1 MVLAIDPKLIAIAVF
16 VAVYL
21 LIILGLRELTV
32 ASMAGVTLL
41 LLLGLISW
49 EEIWHFVE
57 FDVLALLIGVMIVT
71 RLMNHVGFFRWL
83 GIHMANL
90 AKCDPMKMMLLFVC
104 MSALLTGF
112 AGATVVIALTMSMV
126 AMDIMDVLELDPR
139 PVVIAIIFTVNIAGM
154 STSVSSLPTILI
166 ASTLGLTFWEFC
178 AMMWVPTLASLATL
192 SALLFLTYRREL
204 ARFRPRFRRVP
215 ISPSSVIE
223 DRRTFYICLVLF
235 TGMIIG
241 FAVGPSFGVEPGAIA
256 IITASIMLLV
266 VGKKAEPIVREV
278 DWETVMS
285 IACLLILVG
294 ALQKHGVIKLLA
306 AFMAPYLSHEL
317 TGTTVMLWMSALI
330 SAFIDNVPFTMTMI
344 STLSTLNCRE
354 KDHLWKALAAG
365 TCLGGNGTIIA
376 SYANIVVVRAVSTR
390 GYRISPKAFF
400 RTGMKLVLLT
410 TAITNLALLATLL

>member
-1 MVLAIDPKLIAIAVF
+1 MVLAVEPKLIAIAVF
-16 VAVYL
+16 VGVYL

-49 EEIWHFVE
+49 EEIWHYVE
-57 FDVLALLIGVMIVT
+57 FDVLALLIGVMIVI

-90 AKCDPMKMMLLFVC
+90 ARCDPMKMMLLFVGI
-104 MSALLTGF
+104 SALLTGF

-139 PVVIAIIFTVNIAGM
+139 PAVIAIIFTVNIAGM

-166 ASTLGLTFWEFC
+166 ASTLGMTFWEFC
-178 AMMWVPTLASLATL
+178 ALMWAPTIAGIATL
-192 SALLFLTYRREL
+192 LALLFLTYRGEL
-204 ARFRPRFRRVP
+204 ARMKPRFKRVP
-215 ISPSSVIE
+215 ISPSSVVE
-223 DRRTFYICLVLF
+223 DRRIFYICFVLF
-235 TGMIIG
+235 TGMIVG
-241 FAVGPSFGVEPGAIA
+241 FAVGPSFGIEPGAIA

-266 VGKKAEPIVREV
+266 AGKKAEPVVREV

-294 ALQKHGVIKLLA
+294 ALQKHGVIEELA
-306 AFMAPYLSHEL
+306 AVMAPYLAHEI
-317 TGTTVMLWMSALI
+317 TGTTIMLWMSALV

-344 STLSTLNCRE
+344 STLSALDGRGAH
-354 KDHLWKALAAG
+354 HLWRALAAG

-376 SYANIVVVRAVSTR
+376 SYANIVVVRAVSSR
-390 GYRISPKAFF
+390 GYRISPKAFLK
-400 RTGMKLVLLT
+400 TGMKLVLLT
-410 TAITNLALLATLL
+410 TAITNLVLLALVS